1 MSGIIH
7 DSQSR
12 RYRALG
18 TVLAVIVYVFLL
30 SPIVVTVPMAFGPA
44 NTLTFPP
51 DDYSLDLFRIFFSSP
66 DWLGPLFQSIK
77 IALATTTL
85 SVLSGTL
92 SAYWIVRHEFVG
104 KRLVT
109 SVIMSPLIVP
119 GIVAS
124 LGLYIYFSY
133 LRINSTTVSLILGH
147 LMVVLP
153 FVIVM
158 LMAGIVKLDRNLEF
172 SAELMGA
179 RPIRMFLTVVLPQLV
194 PSLVTAA
201 LFAFLLSFDEFII
214 SWFLSG
220 TSTVTLP
227 VRMYS
232 ALNWEVSPVIAA
244 DSTFMMAVSLLVCI
258 AAIGLKK
265 TTPTD
270 G

>member
-1 MSGIIH
+1 M
-7 DSQSR
+7 
-12 RYRALG
+12 
-18 TVLAVIVYVFLL
+18 
-30 SPIVVTVPMAFGPA
+30 
-44 NTLTFPP
+44 
-51 DDYSLDLFRIFFSSP
+51 
-66 DWLGPLFQSIK
+66 
-77 IALATTTL
+77 
-85 SVLSGTL
+85 
-92 SAYWIVRHEFVG
+92 
-104 KRLVT
+104 
-109 SVIMSPLIVP
+109 
-119 GIVAS
+119 
-124 LGLYIYFSY
+124 
-133 LRINSTTVSLILGH
+133 
-147 LMVVLP
+147 
-153 FVIVM
+153 
-158 LMAGIVKLDRNLEF
+158 DRNLEF

-244 DSTFMMAVSLLVCI
+244 ASTFMMAVSLLVCI